1 MSALTGL
8 LLPASVV
15 LLFIGT
21 PWALVLSLLLAGSA
35 SRFAGRENPASALGL
50 GMLTAFAISAAVFF
64 SIIVGSTGISRSL
77 MLGGSLF
84 LRLLILGTVLNVLAG
99 SLHAEGILQWTKKHH
114 LERVGL
120 AFGLAIN
127 SIPVLSAAM
136 QDVWIAHRNR
146 SSSLSR
152 ALFRAPALL
161 EVLLAHTGRI
171 ARNAA
176 AAASLRGHR
185 ALLLPRRLELPGTLP
200 LLVLSGHPGAGKSRL
215 IVKTAEGLVREGFSL
230 SGILQPGIFEK
241 GVKKGF
247 AIRDLSTGEE
257 RPLAEKVS
265 AKGSFGTTY
274 RFFED
279 GLSLAKKALGRVRD
293 GDVLI
298 IDELGPVEL
307 RGKGHFP
314 ALRRALKRRRPLCM
328 LVVIRRQLVPVF
340 LSLLKATDARVYTMG
355 DEDLSER
362 LLEEIRHFRLAG
374 DSSSA
379 GTDAHLEG

>member
-1 MSALTGL
+1 MRVLTGFFL
-8 LLPASVV
+8 SASVF

-21 PWALVLSLLLAGSA
+21 WWALLLSLFLVGCALIFSGRGNSA
-35 SRFAGRENPASALGL
+35 SFLSF
-50 GMLTAFAISAAVFF
+50 GMLTALLLSVAVFF
-64 SIIVGSTGISRSL
+64 SVVVWSSGVSRGFV
-77 MLGGSLF
+77 LGGSLF
-84 LRLLILGTVLNVLAG
+84 LRLLILWMMLHVLAG
-99 SLHAEGILQWTKKHH
+99 SLDAERILRWTKRHH
-114 LERVGL
+114 MERVGL
-120 AFGLAIN
+120 AFGLAVN
-127 SIPVLSAAM
+127 SIPVLSSAM

-146 SSSLSR
+146 SASFMR
-152 ALFRAPALL
+152 ALLRSPVLL

-171 ARNAA
+171 AHNAA

-185 ALLLPRRLELPGTLP
+185 ALLLHTRLDLPDTLP
-200 LLVLSGHPGAGKSRL
+200 VLVLTGHPGAGKSRL
-215 IVKTAEGLVREGFSL
+215 ILKTVEGLQREGFSL

-241 GVKKGF
+241 GVKTGF
-247 AIRDLSTGEE
+247 LIRDLSTGEE
-257 RPLAEKVS
+257 RTLAEKVS
-265 AKGSFGTTY
+265 AKGSFGTSY

-314 ALRRALKRRRPLCM
+314 ALRRALKKKHPLCM

-340 LSLLKATDARVYTMG
+340 LSLLKATDARVYPMG

-374 DSSSA
+374 DTSSA
-379 GTDAHLEG
+379 GIDAHLEG